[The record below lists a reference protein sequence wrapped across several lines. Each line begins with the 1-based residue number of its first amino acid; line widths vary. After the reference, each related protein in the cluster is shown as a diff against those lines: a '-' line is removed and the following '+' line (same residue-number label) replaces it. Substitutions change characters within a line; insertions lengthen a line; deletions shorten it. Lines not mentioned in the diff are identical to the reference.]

1 MPMAQMS
8 TGEARNDDVGCPAA
22 AAAHE
27 KTLEDSLIP
36 RQQHT
41 P

>member
-8 TGEARNDDVGCPAA
+8 TGEARNDDVGCRA

-27 KTLEDSLIP
+27 ETLEETLIST
-36 RQQHT
+36 QQHT

>member
-8 TGEARNDDVGCPAA
+8 TGEARNDGVGCPA

-27 KTLEDSLIP
+27 KTLEDTLIP

>member
-8 TGEARNDDVGCPAA
+8 TGEARNDDAGCPAA
-22 AAAHE
+22 AAYD